1 MNEQLKK
8 FKNTLAA
15 IVKMSDGKD
24 LIRRAG
30 WGEINFSV
38 VEAEVTSCIQMVK
51 ELLNLPLEL
60 LPDNVQTGGAQ
71 ASDTFFQNLRAIDA
85 FSLKQGG
92 DPNQRCQQLCTQV
105 HSAVNQF
112 RQVIGQW
119 IPYLVYQRGDV
130 EENIRKLNA
139 VIQDAQNIS
148 AHHVSELE
156 TERKEVQRIVES
168 IQTAAAEAG
177 VAVYTQD
184 FQKESEADD
193 KTARHWLVGA
203 GVMAAFTMGFLVWF
217 YCWKIEADS
226 LVHMLPQLGCRV
238 LAITLLFAVT
248 FWCGRMYKT
257 MRNQAIQNR
266 HRALGLKTFRA
277 FADAASNA
285 ETKDAVLRETTHAI
299 FSATPTGLVNEGAAS
314 DVDPSIV
321 QIAGGMLG
329 SASGK

>member
-1 MNEQLKK
+1 MNAQLKK
-8 FKNTLAA
+8 LKNTLDA
-15 IVKMSDGKD
+15 IVKLVEGKD

-71 ASDTFFQNLRAIDA
+71 TADTFFQNLRALDS

-92 DPNQRCQQLCTQV
+92 DPNQRCQQLCAEV

-112 RQVIGQW
+112 RQVMGQW

-130 EENIRKLNA
+130 EENIRKLNE
-139 VIQDAQNIS
+139 VIQEARAIS
-148 AHHVSELE
+148 AQHVAALNAENE
-156 TERKEVQRIVES
+156 DVRRIVES

-184 FQKESEADD
+184 FQRESEANDNA
-193 KTARHWLVGA
+193 ARNWLVGA
-203 GVMAAFTMGFLVWF
+203 TVIAALTMAFLVLF
-217 YCWKIEADS
+217 YFWKIEADT
-226 LVHMLPQLGCRV
+226 LVHMLPQFGCRV

-248 FWCGRMYKT
+248 FWCGRMYKA

-277 FADAASNA
+277 FADAATNA

-299 FSATPTGLVNEGAAS
+299 FSATPTGLVGDSGSGDMEPN
-314 DVDPSIV
+314 IV
-321 QIAGGMLG
+321 QNAFGML
-329 SASGK
+329 SNAAGK

>member
-1 MNEQLKK
+1 MNERLTK

-15 IVKMSDGKD
+15 IVKLTEGKD

-30 WGEINFSV
+30 WGEINFSS
-38 VEAEVTSCIQMVK
+38 VEAEVTSGLQMVK

-60 LPDNVQTGGAQ
+60 LPDNVHVGGTQ
-71 ASDTFFQNLRAIDA
+71 AADSLFQNMRAMDS

-92 DPNQRCQQLCTQV
+92 DPNQRCQQLCGQV
-105 HSAVNQF
+105 HTSVNQF
-112 RQVIGQW
+112 RQAMGQW

-139 VIQDAQNIS
+139 VIEKAQTIS

-156 TERKEVQRIVES
+156 AERNEVRRIVES

-184 FQKESEADD
+184 FQHEADANN
-193 KTARHWLVGA
+193 KLARRWLWTSAVLA
-203 GVMAAFTMGFLVWF
+203 VTTLGFLTLF
-217 YCWKIEADS
+217 YFWKLEADNFI
-226 LVHMLPQLGCRV
+226 HMLPQLGCRA
-238 LAITLLFAVT
+238 LAITLLFTATV
-248 FWCGRMYKT
+248 WCGRMYKA

-277 FADAASNA
+277 FADAAGNA

-299 FSATPTGLVNEGAAS
+299 FSATPTGLVNEGGTS

>member
-1 MNEQLKK
+1 MNDQLKK
-8 FKNTLAA
+8 FQNTLAA
-15 IVKMSDGKD
+15 IVKLVDGKD

-30 WGEINFSV
+30 WGEINFSS
-38 VEAEVTSCIQMVK
+38 VEAELTSCIHMVN

-60 LPDNVQTGGAQ
+60 LPDNIQSGGTQ
-71 ASDTFFQNLRAIDA
+71 ASGTFYQTLQAIDS
-85 FSLKQGG
+85 FSLRQGG

-105 HSAVNQF
+105 HSAVNKF
-112 RQVIGQW
+112 REVIGPW

-139 VIQDAQNIS
+139 VIQEAQTIS

-184 FQKESEADD
+184 FQKESESDD
-193 KTARHWLVGA
+193 ITARHWLIGA
-203 GVMAAFTMGFLVWF
+203 GVMAFFTMGFLVLF
-217 YCWKIEADS
+217 YFWKIQADT

-238 LAITLLFAVT
+238 LAITLLFTLT

-299 FSATPTGLVNEGAAS
+299 FSATPTGLVNEGTTS
-314 DVDPSIV
+314 DMDPSIV

-329 SASGK
+329 SVSGK